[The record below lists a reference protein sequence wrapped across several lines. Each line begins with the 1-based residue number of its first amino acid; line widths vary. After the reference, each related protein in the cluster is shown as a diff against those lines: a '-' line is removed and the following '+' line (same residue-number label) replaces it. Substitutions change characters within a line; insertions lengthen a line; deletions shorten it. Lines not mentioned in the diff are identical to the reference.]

1 MKIPPLSACPERA
14 LAVRPALAT
23 LLLACLLGLTAPAIA
38 DDLGDAQ
45 RLLEQRRLPEAL
57 ARVDAAL
64 ATKGRDPKARFLRG
78 LILTELGRQD
88 DAVAVFQQLTVD
100 YPELAEPYNN
110 LAVLHAQAGRFD
122 QARAALELAVR
133 LQPKNALAFEN
144 LGDVY
149 ARLASQAYDQASQ
162 LNPRAAGVQAKAKLL
177 RELAPPT
184 GR

>member
-1 MKIPPLSACPERA
+1 MKFSPSFSAP
-14 LAVRPALAT
+14 AVAA
-23 LLLACLLGLTAPAIA
+23 LLAALLVLLAFPAPARA
-38 DDLGDAQ
+38 DDLGEAQ

-64 ATKGRDPKARFLRG
+64 ASKGRDPKGRFLRG
-78 LILTELGRQD
+78 LILTELGRREE
-88 DAVAVFQQLTVD
+88 AIAAFQQLTVD

-110 LAVLHAQAGRFD
+110 LAVLQAQAGRFD
-122 QARAALELAVR
+122 QARTALELAVR

-177 RELAPPT
+177 RELAPPAA
-184 GR
+184 R